1 MQRAACVP
9 VIYRHRCAHTRID
22 GEGEG
27 ESQRPRARL
36 HRHFLFLILCACLS
50 SFFYCSTARN
60 ERHMHCPFSSTV
72 LGDMYG
78 RTTNNAGTAQYIP
91 QYSQYPT
98 PGGAMMN
105 PRSPAPT
112 ANPYRPPYPSGSPYQ
127 NGIASPS
134 ATAPGKGAAR
144 PQQVSPKRSTSQP
157 TTPPQQQAR
166 YPTPYPGYSN
176 GPVGYKPAGSNGYA
190 PVPQQQQQQPPSWP
204 PATGQRDATTPSL
217 ASSTGDS
224 DSNSSN
230 ASQQTMSYPPSSMSN
245 GPTTAAYGQ
254 MPSTPYNPGTMNDS
268 SNNNNHMN
276 ASGHPYGDQAYG
288 NHPPPN
294 YGYPPQQ
301 QMNPY
306 GNHPPGMHGPS
317 PNDFRPPPVQTMDD
331 ENNVYRN
338 RPPSGLI
345 MDPQQQQQQH
355 PPPPPLSQ
363 SHSVSSSTN
372 GPKSPSGTSMSSY
385 VPDDADS
392 SNSSFGDSP
401 PPSHEKGKR
410 KLSSTTSNTHGTPA
424 EVFTKLREMGD
435 ESERAERHVFVDR
448 LQKLWEE
455 HQIVCRNLP
464 SISKQTID
472 LYRLY
477 TCVRE
482 QNGFQEFSKVAKN
495 RHWRDIASKLNIPNS
510 SSAAFNVKQK
520 YINLK
525 LFHYECKFDRGG
537 INPEP
542 ILADIEK
549 QQGKRA
555 KTPKKGAN
563 STGVTNNANSNDGS
577 NDGKSNSSLPPP
589 SNAPPANSIPQP
601 PQQQQQPMPDPYRG
615 YPPHPMGH
623 PQQGYRPMPMHPY
636 GSAGNEMQPPYD
648 PSTGGQM
655 MYNNP
660 EMDYQR
666 AGYPQPPAM
675 MKPPGNAYGMPPPPP
690 SQVQQPAGPMGA
702 QHRPAGP
709 YPSIASKPQQ
719 QQMVPPSPAEYNGQP
734 TAAAAPPPPVPSAP
748 QQTYHYPAQQPMPS
762 GYPPSGAYPPQQRTA
777 MMPGGAAPQSHDPY
791 LSQQVPPNQ
800 TYTNSSPVNYP
811 YKKVENAGGEVDNQ
825 DPHKGN
831 KLLMNQLRAPASSTS
846 MLPSSSPISILTSSS
861 SPLGNATVTPSS
873 THFPANSVEATSIPS
888 KIKRKKLTA
897 KDVSRYS
904 PSSSSQIYISHHS
917 SSCRSLETDDVSP
930 RWFTRGDHLG
940 LGHDQCHAR

>member
-1 MQRAACVP
+1 
-9 VIYRHRCAHTRID
+9 
-22 GEGEG
+22 
-27 ESQRPRARL
+27 
-36 HRHFLFLILCACLS
+36 
-50 SFFYCSTARN
+50 
-60 ERHMHCPFSSTV
+60 
-72 LGDMYG
+72 MYG
-78 RTTNNAGTAQYIP
+78 RTTNNAGAAQYIP

-98 PGGAMMN
+98 AGAPMMN
-105 PRSPAPT
+105 PRSPAPN
-112 ANPYRPPYPSGSPYQ
+112 ANPYRPPYSSGSPYQ

-134 ATAPGKGAAR
+134 AAAPGKGTAR

-157 TTPPQQQAR
+157 TTPPQQAR
-166 YPTPYPGYSN
+166 YPTPYPGYTN

-190 PVPQQQQQQPPSWP
+190 PAPQQQQPTPWP
-204 PATGQRDATTPSL
+204 PATGQRDVTTPSL

-230 ASQQTMSYPPSSMSN
+230 ASQQTMSYPPSTMTN
-245 GPTTAAYGQ
+245 GPTTGGYGQ
-254 MPSTPYNPGTMNDS
+254 MPSTPYNPATMNES

-276 ASGHPYGDQAYG
+276 ASGHPYVDQQYG
-288 NHPPPN
+288 NIPLPN

-317 PNDFRPPPVQTMDD
+317 TNDFRPPPVQTMDD
-331 ENNVYRN
+331 ESNAYRN
-338 RPPSGLI
+338 RPPSGMM
-345 MDPQQQQQQH
+345 MDPQQQQAHH
-355 PPPPPLSQ
+355 PPALSQ

-392 SNSSFGDSP
+392 SNSSFADSP
-401 PPSHEKGKR
+401 PPSHEKGNSKR

-435 ESERAERHVFVDR
+435 DAERQERHVFVDR

-482 QNGFQEFSKVAKN
+482 QSGFQEFSKVAKN

-537 INPEP
+537 VNPEP
-542 ILADIEK
+542 ILAEIEK

-563 STGVTNNANSNDGS
+563 TSGVTTNANSNDGS
-577 NDGKSNSSLPPP
+577 NDGKSNASLPPP
-589 SNAPPANSIPQP
+589 SNAQPPNSIQQP
-601 PQQQQQPMPDPYRG
+601 PPPPPPPSQQPMPDPYRG

-623 PQQGYRPMPMHPY
+623 PQQAYRSMPMSMHPY
-636 GSAGNEMQPPYD
+636 GSTGNEMQPPYD

-655 MYNNP
+655 MYTNP

-666 AGYPQPPAM
+666 AGYP
-675 MKPPGNAYGMPPPPP
+675 P
-690 SQVQQPAGPMGA
+690 STWI
-702 QHRPAGP
+702 
-709 YPSIASKPQQ
+709 S
-719 QQMVPPSPAEYNGQP
+719 
-734 TAAAAPPPPVPSAP
+734 TAAATTSNDDETAGQWLWNATATVSSSTTARTDGSTASTARPLSINRFETSA
-748 QQTYHYPAQQPMPS
+748 
-762 GYPPSGAYPPQQRTA
+762 
-777 MMPGGAAPQSHDPY
+777 AAANGSSVTGRLQWSTGSTTQS
-791 LSQQVPPNQ
+791 
-800 TYTNSSPVNYP
+800 T
-811 YKKVENAGGEVDNQ
+811 
-825 DPHKGN
+825 
-831 KLLMNQLRAPASSTS
+831 SSTS
-846 MLPSSSPISILTSSS
+846 PIW
-861 SPLGNATVTPSS
+861 SS
-873 THFPANSVEATSIPS
+873 TDISLSCSTTDAKCLSSLRCLSTPTPATTNSDDARRSSTSATRSLPIATGAPES
-888 KIKRKKLTA
+888 NLCELVA
-897 KDVSRYS
+897 GQLSLQESRECQRRCVQCRQS
-904 PSSSSQIYISHHS
+904 RSSQ
-917 SSCRSLETDDVSP
+917 RK
-930 RWFTRGDHLG
+930 
-940 LGHDQCHAR
+940 